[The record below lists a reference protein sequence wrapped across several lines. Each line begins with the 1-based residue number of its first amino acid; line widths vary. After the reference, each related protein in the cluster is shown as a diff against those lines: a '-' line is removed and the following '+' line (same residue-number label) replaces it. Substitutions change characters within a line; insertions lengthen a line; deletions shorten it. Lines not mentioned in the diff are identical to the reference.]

1 MAGYI
6 ENSRRAPIGYPA
18 KLAGVPDA
26 LIFFC
31 FFSSIKRRKEDHE
44 ARESCI
50 KARKEEGSKQKSHAK
65 QIKGRRFTP
74 YIRGQGVGLS
84 CLAPNPSAKAPRR
97 PQTALH
103 RFAQLPNHPSTAPNH
118 PAQALSGPFSGVRN
132 FPNEY
137 NTLFKRFGTSRINIE
152 VGYEPSELPDS
163 I

>member
-1 MAGYI
+1 MVGYI
-6 ENSRRAPIGYPA
+6 ENSRRAPIGPAPIPSLWYPV
-18 KLAGVPDA
+18 KLVGVPDA

-31 FFSSIKRRKEDHE
+31 FF
-44 ARESCI
+44 SCI
-50 KARKEEGSKQKSHAK
+50 KARKEEGSKQKSHEK

-74 YIRGQGVGLS
+74 HIRGQGVGLS
-84 CLAPNPSAKAPRR
+84 CLAPNPSAKVPRR

-152 VGYEPSELPDS
+152 VRYKPSELPDS